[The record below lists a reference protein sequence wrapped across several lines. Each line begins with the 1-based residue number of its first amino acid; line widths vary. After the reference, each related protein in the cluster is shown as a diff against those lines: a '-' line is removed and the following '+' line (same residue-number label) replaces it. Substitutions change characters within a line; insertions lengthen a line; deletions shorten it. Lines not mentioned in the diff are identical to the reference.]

1 MAIKFFFVWFFSAQ
15 HIIFNIYR
23 YAAFGLSGV
32 VVMFI
37 FVICLLVRRKRRPLS
52 DKKMKRKISAPDEEG
67 GSDKP
72 RDEYVS
78 EPGANIELHPRPP
91 EEQSRTSLV
100 DVTIPDKNTDPV
112 FDYVTLDGEKEEKRG
127 ESSYEVPVDQQV
139 SEPTSYM
146 NLHRGSQEEQLHAYQ
161 SLKVGDPD
169 PESCG
174 RRLSG
179 KKMQTSREDSL
190 QEDDQDSGY
199 CDRSFNEENVESEED
214 TLPDEDPSAGYYN
227 RSSNRKKIGKPGKDS
242 LQAKDPAPGYYN
254 RSIHR
259 KKIEKPVP
267 AYYNRSVNRDKIQE
281 PVPGEDVYE
290 IADSQA

>member
-1 MAIKFFFVWFFSAQ
+1 M
-15 HIIFNIYR
+15 
-23 YAAFGLSGV
+23 
-32 VVMFI
+32 
-37 FVICLLVRRKRRPLS
+37 RRKRRPLS
-52 DKKMKRKISAPDEEG
+52 DKKMKRKISAPGEEG

-78 EPGANIELHPRPP
+78 EPDANIELHPRPP

-112 FDYVTLDGEKEEKRG
+112 FDYVNLDGEKEEKRG

-139 SEPTSYM
+139 SEPPSYM
-146 NLHRGSQEEQLHAYQ
+146 KLHRGSQEEQLHAYQ

-169 PESCG
+169 LESCG

-199 CDRSFNEENVESEED
+199 CGRSFNEKDVESEED
-214 TLPDEDPSAGYYN
+214 TFPGEDPTAGYYNRSIGRKKIGKSKADTLEDEDVIARYYN
-227 RSSNRKKIGKPGKDS
+227 RSSNRKKIRKPGKDS

-259 KKIEKPVP
+259 KKIEKPGP

-281 PVPGEDVYE
+281 PAPGEDVYE